1 MTYST
6 DNCNNILLTNLNGEP
21 TELTEDEIELLFD
34 YRLADEDSQREIQE
48 VIKNLKK

>member
-6 DNCNNILLTNLNGEP
+6 DNRNNILLTNLNGEP

-34 YRLADEDSQREIQE
+34 YRLADEDSRKELQE
-48 VIKNLKK
+48 LIENIKA